1 MGVRSIM
8 KIIRELLAEL
18 KRSNDLKEKEIDF
31 KTMCD
36 MDFEQ
41 KYKQNVP
48 WGRRQEHFE
57 TSGGVVRHTTTGGWC
72 R

>member
-1 MGVRSIM
+1 M

-31 KTMCD
+31 KTMRD

-41 KYKQNVP
+41 KYKQSIP
-48 WGRRQEHFE
+48 LGRRQEHFVS
-57 TSGGVVRHTTTGGWC
+57 TSSCGTHTNSSGWF
-72 R
+72 

>member
-1 MGVRSIM
+1 M

-31 KTMCD
+31 KIMSD
-36 MDFEQ
+36 LDFGE
-41 KYKQNVP
+41 KYKQSIP
-48 WGRRQEHFE
+48 LERRQDYF
-57 TSGGVVRHTTTGGWC
+57 GGTTTYSSNDPTIFPNRWC